1 MNRFIGSREIE
12 LKEWKPQIEI
22 PPELVRK
29 GERNMALF
37 DKLKETA
44 NSVKDK
50 ASSFAEEKQ
59 LTEKLGNA
67 KDSVK
72 RTLDESTSSF
82 KEYQK
87 ENKELK
93 QALEGA
99 LARYEVTYVGGL
111 PQYPKVKM
119 GSASIGLNIM
129 ENQFAFRKTGN
140 SKDWFNDFDI
150 PYDSVLDLHIE
161 KRTITTAEV
170 FLGAGNDANQEQE
183 NVICIIFKADTG
195 EELTLRVEMLTGF
208 TIYRQAEKCREFI
221 ALLRQHGILQRLEQ
235 KKDADS
241 SGGNGGSD
249 ILSQI
254 EKLASLR
261 DAGILTDEE
270 FQDKKKAL
278 LSKI

>member
-1 MNRFIGSREIE
+1 
-12 LKEWKPQIEI
+12 
-22 PPELVRK
+22 
-29 GERNMALF
+29 MALF

-50 ASSFAEEKQ
+50 ATNFAEEKQ
-59 LTEKLGNA
+59 LAEKIGTA
-67 KDSVK
+67 KDSAK

-87 ENKELK
+87 ENKVLK

-99 LARYEVTYVGGL
+99 LARYEVTYVSGL

-119 GSASIGLNIM
+119 GSASIGLNVM
-129 ENQFAFRKTGN
+129 ENQFSFRKTGN
-140 SKDWFNDFDI
+140 SKDWFSDFDI
-150 PYDSVLDLHIE
+150 SYDSIIELHIE

-183 NVICIIFKADTG
+183 NVICIIFKSDTG
-195 EELTLRVEMLTGF
+195 EELMLRVEMLTGF

-221 ALLRQHGILQRLEQ
+221 ALLRQYGILQKLEQ
-235 KKDADS
+235 KKDINNS
-241 SGGNGGSD
+241 SGNNNSD
-249 ILSQI
+249 ILTQI
-254 EKLASLR
+254 EKLASLK

-270 FQDKKKAL
+270 FQEKKKAL
-278 LSKI
+278 LAKI

>member
-1 MNRFIGSREIE
+1 
-12 LKEWKPQIEI
+12 
-22 PPELVRK
+22 
-29 GERNMALF
+29 MALF

-50 ASSFAEEKQ
+50 ATNFAEEKQ
-59 LTEKLGNA
+59 LAEKLGNA

-72 RTLDESTSSF
+72 KTLDESTGSF
-82 KEYQK
+82 KEFQK

-99 LARYEVTYVGGL
+99 LARYEVTYVSGL

-119 GSASIGLNIM
+119 GSASIGLNVM
-129 ENQFAFRKTGN
+129 EDQFSFRKTGN

-150 PYDSVLDLHIE
+150 SYDSIIELHIE

-183 NVICIIFKADTG
+183 NVICIIFKAETG

-221 ALLRQHGILQRLEQ
+221 ALLRQHGILQKIEQ
-235 KKDADS
+235 KR
-241 SGGNGGSD
+241 
-249 ILSQI
+249 I
-254 EKLASLR
+254 
-261 DAGILTDEE
+261 
-270 FQDKKKAL
+270 
-278 LSKI
+278 

>member
-1 MNRFIGSREIE
+1 
-12 LKEWKPQIEI
+12 
-22 PPELVRK
+22 
-29 GERNMALF
+29 MALF

-50 ASSFAEEKQ
+50 ASNFAEEKQ
-59 LTEKLGNA
+59 LAEKLGSA

-72 RTLDESTSSF
+72 KTLDEGTGSF
-82 KEYQK
+82 KEFQK
-87 ENKELK
+87 ENQKLK

-99 LARYEVTYVGGL
+99 LARYEVTYVSGL

-119 GSASIGLNIM
+119 GSASIGLNVM
-129 ENQFAFRKTGN
+129 EDQFSFRKTGN

-150 PYDSVLDLHIE
+150 SYDSIIELHIE

-183 NVICIIFKADTG
+183 NVICIIFKAETG

-221 ALLRQHGILQRLEQ
+221 ALLRQHGILQKIEQ
-235 KKDADS
+235 KKNINNG
-241 SGGNGGSD
+241 SGNNNSD
-249 ILSQI
+249 ILTQI
-254 EKLASLR
+254 EKLASLK

-270 FQDKKKAL
+270 FQEKKKTL
-278 LSKI
+278 LAKI

>member
-1 MNRFIGSREIE
+1 
-12 LKEWKPQIEI
+12 
-22 PPELVRK
+22 
-29 GERNMALF
+29 MALF

-50 ASSFAEEKQ
+50 ASNFAEEKQ
-59 LTEKLGNA
+59 LAEKLGNA

-72 RTLDESTSSF
+72 KTLDEDTGSF
-82 KEYQK
+82 KEFQK
-87 ENKELK
+87 ENQKLK

-99 LARYEVTYVGGL
+99 LARYEVTYVSGL

-119 GSASIGLNIM
+119 GSASIGLNVM
-129 ENQFAFRKTGN
+129 EDQFSFRKTGN

-150 PYDSVLDLHIE
+150 SYDSIIELHIE

-170 FLGAGNDANQEQE
+170 FLGAGNDAKQEQE
-183 NVICIIFKADTG
+183 NVICIIFKAETG

-221 ALLRQHGILQRLEQ
+221 ALLRQHGILQKIEQ
-235 KKDADS
+235 KKNINNG
-241 SGGNGGSD
+241 SGNNNSD
-249 ILSQI
+249 ILTQI
-254 EKLASLR
+254 EKLASLK

-270 FQDKKKAL
+270 FQEKKKL
-278 LSKI
+278 F

>member
-1 MNRFIGSREIE
+1 MTDII
-12 LKEWKPQIEI
+12 K
-22 PPELVRK
+22 K
-29 GERNMALF
+29 GENKNMALF

-59 LTEKLGNA
+59 LVEKLENA

-72 RTLDESTSSF
+72 KSLDESTSSF

-99 LARYEVTYVGGL
+99 IARYEVTYVSGL

-119 GSASIGLNIM
+119 GSAAIGLNIM
-129 ENQFAFRKTGN
+129 ENQFSFRKTGN
-140 SKDWFNDFDI
+140 SKDWFIDFDI
-150 PYDSVLDLHIE
+150 AYDSVIELRIE

-183 NVICIIFKADTG
+183 NVICIIFEADTG

-235 KKDADS
+235 KKYTNNGSGNSDS
-241 SGGNGGSD
+241 D
-249 ILSQI
+249 VLTQI

-270 FQDKKKAL
+270 FQDKKKIL
-278 LSKI
+278 LDKI

>member
-1 MNRFIGSREIE
+1 
-12 LKEWKPQIEI
+12 
-22 PPELVRK
+22 
-29 GERNMALF
+29 MALF

-50 ASSFAEEKQ
+50 ATNFAEEKQ
-59 LTEKLGNA
+59 LVEKLG
-67 KDSVK
+67 
-72 RTLDESTSSF
+72 T
-82 KEYQK
+82 

-99 LARYEVTYVGGL
+99 LARYEVTYVSGL

-119 GSASIGLNIM
+119 GSASIGLNVM
-129 ENQFAFRKTGN
+129 ENHFSFRKTGN
-140 SKDWFNDFDI
+140 SKDWFSDFDI
-150 PYDSVLDLHIE
+150 SYDSIMELYIE

-170 FLGAGNDANQEQE
+170 LLGGGNDANQEQE

-235 KKDADS
+235 KKNINNG
-241 SGGNGGSD
+241 SGSNNSD
-249 ILSQI
+249 ILTQI
-254 EKLASLR
+254 EKLASLKE
-261 DAGILTDEE
+261 AGILTDEE
-270 FQDKKKAL
+270 FQEKKKTL
-278 LSKI
+278 LAKI

>member
-1 MNRFIGSREIE
+1 
-12 LKEWKPQIEI
+12 
-22 PPELVRK
+22 
-29 GERNMALF
+29 MALF

-50 ASSFAEEKQ
+50 ATNFAEEKQ
-59 LTEKLGNA
+59 LVEKLGTA
-67 KDSVK
+67 KNSVK
-72 RTLDESTSSF
+72 KTLDESTSSF
-82 KEYQK
+82 KEFQK

-99 LARYEVTYVGGL
+99 LARYEVTYVSGL

-119 GSASIGLNIM
+119 GSASIGLNVM
-129 ENQFAFRKTGN
+129 ENHFSFRKTGN
-140 SKDWFNDFDI
+140 SKDWFSDFDI
-150 PYDSVLDLHIE
+150 SYDSIIELHIE

-170 FLGAGNDANQEQE
+170 LLGGGNDANQEQE

-235 KKDADS
+235 KKNINNG
-241 SGGNGGSD
+241 SGNNNSD
-249 ILSQI
+249 ILTQI
-254 EKLASLR
+254 EKLASLK

-270 FQDKKKAL
+270 FQEKKKSL
-278 LSKI
+278 LAKI

>member
-1 MNRFIGSREIE
+1 
-12 LKEWKPQIEI
+12 
-22 PPELVRK
+22 
-29 GERNMALF
+29 MALF

-50 ASSFAEEKQ
+50 ATNFAEEKQ
-59 LTEKLGNA
+59 LAEKLGTA
-67 KDSVK
+67 KNSVK
-72 RTLDESTSSF
+72 KTLDESASSF
-82 KEYQK
+82 KEFQK

-99 LARYEVTYVGGL
+99 LARYEVTYVSGL

-119 GSASIGLNIM
+119 GSASIGLNVM
-129 ENQFAFRKTGN
+129 ENQFSFRKTGN
-140 SKDWFNDFDI
+140 SKDWFSDFDI
-150 PYDSVLDLHIE
+150 SYDSIIELHIE

-170 FLGAGNDANQEQE
+170 LLGGGNDANQEQE

-195 EELTLRVEMLTGF
+195 EDLTLRVEMLTGF

-235 KKDADS
+235 KKNINNV
-241 SGGNGGSD
+241 SGNNNSD
-249 ILSQI
+249 ILTQI
-254 EKLASLR
+254 EKLASLK

-270 FQDKKKAL
+270 FQEKKKAL
-278 LSKI
+278 LAKI

>member
-1 MNRFIGSREIE
+1 
-12 LKEWKPQIEI
+12 
-22 PPELVRK
+22 
-29 GERNMALF
+29 MALF

-50 ASSFAEEKQ
+50 ATNFAEEKQ
-59 LTEKLGNA
+59 LAEKLGNA

-72 RTLDESTSSF
+72 KTLDESTGSF
-82 KEYQK
+82 KEFQK

-99 LARYEVTYVGGL
+99 LARYEVTYVSGL

-119 GSASIGLNIM
+119 GSASIGLNVM
-129 ENQFAFRKTGN
+129 ENQFSFRKTGN
-140 SKDWFNDFDI
+140 SKEWFNDFDI
-150 PYDSVLDLHIE
+150 PYDSILDLRIE

-170 FLGAGNDANQEQE
+170 FLGAGNEQE

-235 KKDADS
+235 KKNTDS
-241 SGGNGGSD
+241 SVSKGGSD
-249 ILSQI
+249 IISQI

-261 DAGILTDEE
+261 DAGILTEEE

>member
-1 MNRFIGSREIE
+1 
-12 LKEWKPQIEI
+12 
-22 PPELVRK
+22 
-29 GERNMALF
+29 MALF

-50 ASSFAEEKQ
+50 AATFAEEKQ
-59 LTEKLGNA
+59 LAEKLGNA

-72 RTLDESTSSF
+72 KTLDESTGSF

-99 LARYEVTYVGGL
+99 ISRYEVTYVGGL
-111 PQYPKVKM
+111 PQYPKAKI
-119 GSASIGLNIM
+119 GAIGLNIM
-129 ENQFAFRKTGN
+129 DNQFSFRKTGN

-150 PYDSVLDLHIE
+150 TYDSIIQLRIE

-183 NVICIIFKADTG
+183 NVICIIFRSDTG
-195 EELTLRVEMLTGF
+195 QELTLRVEMLTGF

-221 ALLRQHGILQRLEQ
+221 ALLRQHGILQKIESR
-235 KKDADS
+235 KNTNTS
-241 SGGNGGSD
+241 SENSNSD
-249 ILSQI
+249 ILAQI

-261 DAGILTDEE
+261 DAGILTEEE

-278 LSKI
+278 LAKI

>member
-1 MNRFIGSREIE
+1 
-12 LKEWKPQIEI
+12 
-22 PPELVRK
+22 
-29 GERNMALF
+29 MALF

-50 ASSFAEEKQ
+50 ATNFAEEKQ
-59 LTEKLGNA
+59 LAEKLGNA

-72 RTLDESTSSF
+72 KTLDESTGSF
-82 KEYQK
+82 KEFQK

-99 LARYEVTYVGGL
+99 FARYEVTYVSGL

-119 GSASIGLNIM
+119 GSASIGLNVM
-129 ENQFAFRKTGN
+129 ENQFSFRKTGN
-140 SKDWFNDFDI
+140 SKDWFSDFDI
-150 PYDSVLDLHIE
+150 SYDSIMELYIE

-170 FLGAGNDANQEQE
+170 LLGGGNDANQEQE

-235 KKDADS
+235 KKNINNG
-241 SGGNGGSD
+241 SGSNNSD
-249 ILSQI
+249 ILTQI
-254 EKLASLR
+254 EKLASLKE
-261 DAGILTDEE
+261 AGILTDEE
-270 FQDKKKAL
+270 FQEKKKTL
-278 LSKI
+278 LAKI

>member
-1 MNRFIGSREIE
+1 
-12 LKEWKPQIEI
+12 
-22 PPELVRK
+22 
-29 GERNMALF
+29 MALF
-37 DKLKETA
+37 DKLRETA

-50 ASSFAEEKQ
+50 ASNFAEEKQ
-59 LTEKLGNA
+59 LAEKLGNA

-72 RTLDESTSSF
+72 KTLDEGTGSF
-82 KEYQK
+82 KEFQK
-87 ENKELK
+87 ENQKLK

-99 LARYEVTYVGGL
+99 LARYEVTYVSGL

-119 GSASIGLNIM
+119 GSASIGLNVM
-129 ENQFAFRKTGN
+129 EDQFSFRKTGN

-150 PYDSVLDLHIE
+150 SYDSIIELHIE

-183 NVICIIFKADTG
+183 NVICIIFKAETG

-221 ALLRQHGILQRLEQ
+221 ALLRQHGILQKIEQ
-235 KKDADS
+235 KKNINNG
-241 SGGNGGSD
+241 SGNNNSD
-249 ILSQI
+249 ILTQI
-254 EKLASLR
+254 EKLASLK

-270 FQDKKKAL
+270 FQEKKKTL
-278 LSKI
+278 LAKI